1 MLRLLRRHWWVIALR
16 GLLAVIFGLL
26 ALIWPEITVQVLV
39 IIFGAYAVVDGLF
52 TAIAAVRGRE
62 RCPGWGVML
71 LGGVLGIIVGV
82 LTFIWPQITAVV
94 LLTFIAI
101 YGIVTGI
108 IEIVNAIQLRK
119 QLEGEWMLG
128 LSGLLSV
135 IFGVLLIVWP
145 ASGLVAV
152 TWLIGAYA
160 LILGVMLI
168 GLGFRLRGLYQ
179 TAQQAI

>member
-26 ALIWPEITVQVLV
+26 ALIWPEITVQVMV

-52 TAIAAVRGRE
+52 TAIAAVRGRK
-62 RCPGWGVML
+62 RYPGWGVML

-82 LTFIWPQITAVV
+82 LTFIWPRITAVV

-101 YGIVTGI
+101 YAIVTGI
-108 IEIVNAIQLRK
+108 IEIVNAIELRK
-119 QLEGEWMLG
+119 QLKGEWMLG

-135 IFGVLLIVWP
+135 LFGALLIVWP

>member
-26 ALIWPEITVQVLV
+26 ALVWPEITVQVMV

-52 TAIAAVRGRE
+52 TAIAAVRGRQ
-62 RCPGWGVML
+62 RYPGWGVML
-71 LGGVLGIIVGV
+71 LGGVLGVIVGV

-101 YGIVTGI
+101 YAILTGI
-108 IEIVNAIQLRK
+108 IEIVNAIELRK

-128 LSGLLSV
+128 LSGLFSV
-135 IFGVLLIVWP
+135 IFGALLIAWP

-168 GLGFRLRGLYQ
+168 LLGFRLRGLYQ
-179 TAQQAI
+179 AARRAV